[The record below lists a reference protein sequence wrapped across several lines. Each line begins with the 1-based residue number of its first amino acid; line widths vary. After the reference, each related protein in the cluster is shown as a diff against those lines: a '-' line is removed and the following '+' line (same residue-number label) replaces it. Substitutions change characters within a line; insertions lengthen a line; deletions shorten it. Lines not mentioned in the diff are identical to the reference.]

1 MAATRSELMKN
12 SLLDK
17 FYKNSK
23 NIGIVSSII
32 NRNTV
37 YSRRVLEWF
46 CSNYSKKYDVSYTLN
61 GSVFNVFQSYKC
73 QLNSYQKKQFD
84 PFKRTHKGYNEFKF
98 YITPEKYLLT
108 TVGQLNFFKWCIE
121 NKILEYIENNISDIK
136 NDMKINQK
144 GITKIKP
151 EENKKTLKIS
161 GSQQPL
167 RIKTIT
173 PKVSRVIVKKCNNIT
188 LSFS

>member
-1 MAATRSELMKN
+1 MKN

-23 NIGIVSSII
+23 NITIVSNIV
-32 NRNTV
+32 NRNTI

-46 CSNYSKKYDVSYTLN
+46 CSNYAKKHNIAYTLN
-61 GSVFNVFQSYKC
+61 GNIFNVFQSYKC

-84 PFKRTHKGYNEFKF
+84 PFKRSHKGYNEFKF
-98 YITPEKYLLT
+98 YITPEKYILT

-121 NKILEYIENNISDIK
+121 NKILEYIEANISDIK
-136 NDMKINQK
+136 NDMKGCQRVSLIVK
-144 GITKIKP
+144 DTKKNIKVSEISP
-151 EENKKTLKIS
+151 VKVKKT
-161 GSQQPL
+161 
-167 RIKTIT
+167 T
-173 PKVSRVIVKKCNNIT
+173 PKVSRVIIKKCNNIT